1 MRKFTAIF
9 TAAALLAAMSTAFTG
24 CSGEQ
29 GASDVSGAQSGA
41 ESSDTSINSDSGNS
55 GGSGKHIGEIRDISS
70 VELVKELKLGW
81 NIGNTLDGGSASD
94 KGKTPTEIETAWGN
108 PVITKELIDMVKN
121 EGFNVLR
128 VPVTWDWSTGEGPD
142 YTISE
147 AWMDRVEEV
156 VNYGLDNDMY
166 VILNIHH
173 ETWHDPY
180 EDKYEEISDRLKKVW
195 TQIGTRFKD
204 YDEHLIFE
212 GMNEPRQRNTPNE
225 WNGGDAEGR
234 EVVNK
239 LDADFVET
247 IRSLGGNN
255 AKRHLMIPGYAA
267 SSTPDALKAIRVPEN
282 DDKIIV
288 SVHAYIPYGFALQDG
303 GTDKFY
309 SSKPAMTAD
318 IDNLAATLKELF
330 LDKGQAVIIGEFGA
344 VNRYNDDCRINWAK
358 YYITTM
364 HNIGVPCVVW
374 DNNAHYGAGELFGLL
389 NRKAMVWSSQELVDA
404 MVAAANGEYTID
416 EIKAESEELLK
427 NLSADKEAA

>member
-1 MRKFTAIF
+1 MRRFIAIF

-29 GASDVSGAQSGA
+29 GASDVSGVQSGV

-212 GMNEPRQRNTPNE
+212 GMNEPRLIRDPHEWHLDMKDETCRKAAEHINTFNQ
-225 WNGGDAEGR
+225 
-234 EVVNK
+234 V
-239 LDADFVET
+239 FVD
-247 IRSLGGNN
+247 IVRASGGNN
-255 AKRHLMIPGYAA
+255 ASRLLMVPSYAA
-267 SSTPDALKAIRVPEN
+267 GPAHAFMPEFRLPG
-282 DDKIIV
+282 DPADRLIV
-288 SVHAYIPYGFALQDG
+288 SIHVYDPQGLALLPDPDNTEFNEHGKKVLDFIFGSAYE
-303 GTDKFY
+303 KFV
-309 SSKPAMTAD
+309 SKDVP
-318 IDNLAATLKELF
+318 
-330 LDKGQAVIIGEFGA
+330 VVIGEMGI
-344 VNRYNDDCRINWAK
+344 VDKQNPDDRCRWCK
-358 YYITTM
+358 YFVRNALEKEILS
-364 HNIGVPCVVW
+364 VWW
-374 DNNAHYGAGELFGLL
+374 DNGGRDFKLLDRRNLSVYKDAEPVLTGLL
-389 NRKAMVWSSQELVDA
+389 E
-404 MVAAANGEYTID
+404 G
-416 EIKAESEELLK
+416 LK
-427 NLSADKEAA
+427 G